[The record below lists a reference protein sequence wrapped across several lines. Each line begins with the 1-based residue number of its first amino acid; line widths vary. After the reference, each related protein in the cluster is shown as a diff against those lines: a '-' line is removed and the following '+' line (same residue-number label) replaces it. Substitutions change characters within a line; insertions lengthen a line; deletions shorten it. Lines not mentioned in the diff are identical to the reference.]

1 MPPVGLAGELRIT
14 SFVLGDSRS
23 ARSST
28 LNAKSRSSVI
38 GSGTGV
44 APAQRMTD
52 S

>member
-1 MPPVGLAGELRIT
+1 MPPVGFAGELRIT
-14 SFVLGDSRS
+14 SFVFGERRS

-44 APAQRMTD
+44 APAHLITD

>member
-14 SFVLGDSRS
+14 IFVRGVSRS
-23 ARSST
+23 ARSWAE
-28 LNAKSRSSVI
+28 NANPRSSTS

-44 APAQRMTD
+44 APANLITD